1 MVADAGLTL
10 QTLGVVI
17 ISSAGAASPMLTVLL
32 AATTV
37 LLIVA
42 VVALVRVARDRAE
55 ARARA
60 HATEATLK
68 SERDAASAW
77 SARLDATIHAL
88 EERVERLSKWE
99 SVADAD
105 DAAAALMREASQA
118 AQAVRADADRQVQD
132 ARVAAA
138 AIQEQAR
145 IESTAVIAG
154 AREQAA
160 HLGDQSK
167 AALAAAYET
176 ADAIVREANRK
187 AEELAGAA
195 LRAVQQADE
204 YERTVKALQN
214 KIEGYGDRYLI
225 PGHTL
230 LDDLAD
236 DVGQTEAGQRLK
248 TVRAEIRDRVRTG
261 AAATCDYVEPNR
273 RDTAIRFVVDAFNGK
288 ADSILA
294 RVRSDNAGTLT
305 QELRDAFT
313 LVNHNGQA
321 FRNARI
327 RDGYLALRLEELR
340 WAAIATE
347 MKAQER
353 EEQRRIQEQ
362 IREEEKA
369 RRDYERAMRDAAKEE
384 ELVRK
389 AMARAE
395 AALAKATEEQK
406 AKYEQQLI
414 ELSEKLKEA
423 EARNQRALSM
433 AQQTRR
439 GHVYIISNVGSFG
452 DSVYKIGLT
461 RRLDP
466 LDRVRELG
474 DSSVPFEFDV
484 HAMIFSEDAPALE
497 AQLHRHFVLAQVNKV
512 NHRKEFFRTDLV
524 HVRQEIESLG
534 LTAKWTMAAAA
545 REYRESAVIERAIAE
560 DPIKREGWLKRQ
572 LALEPALADED
583 ESPSAMSTLTTSAGE
598 TAVQSLTELATEAD
612 LPLADS
618 PAPLLGTSPR
628 TLVV

>member
-1 MVADAGLTL
+1 MPTPTL
-10 QTLGVVI
+10 RCTLL
-17 ISSAGAASPMLTVLL
+17 ASPFVTSVSRPAPMLTTLF
-32 AATTV
+32 AATIL

-42 VVALVRVARDRAE
+42 LVALIRVSRDRTE
-55 ARARA
+55 ARARS
-60 HATEATLK
+60 HATEVTLN
-68 SERDAASAW
+68 SERVAASAW
-77 SARLDATIHAL
+77 SARLEATIHAL

-99 SVADAD
+99 SAADAD
-105 DAAAALMREASQA
+105 DTAAALLRDARQA
-118 AQAVRADADRQVQD
+118 AQAVRADAERQVQD

-138 AIQEQAR
+138 AIQEQAAA
-145 IESTAVIAG
+145 ESTAVVAG
-154 AREQAA
+154 ARKQAA
-160 HLGDQSK
+160 RLGDQSK

-176 ADAIVREANRK
+176 AGAIVREASRK
-187 AEELAGAA
+187 AEELAGSA

-204 YERTVKALQN
+204 YERTVQALQN

-225 PGHTL
+225 PSHSL

-236 DVGQTEAGQRLK
+236 DMGQAEAGQRLK
-248 TVRAEIRDRVRTG
+248 TVRSEIRDRVRTG

-294 RVRSDNAGTLT
+294 RIRSDNMGTLT

-327 RDGYLALRLEELR
+327 RDGYLALRLDELR

-347 MKAQER
+347 LKVQER

-389 AMARAE
+389 AMAKAE
-395 AALAKATEEQK
+395 AAMAKATEEQK
-406 AKYEQQLI
+406 AQYEQQLV

-484 HAMIFSEDAPALE
+484 HAMIFAEDAPALE

-534 LTAKWTMAAAA
+534 LLAKWTMAAAA
-545 REYRESAVIERAIAE
+545 REFRESAAIERTIAE
-560 DPIKREGWLKRQ
+560 DPIKREAWLRRQ
-572 LALEPALADED
+572 LALEPPLADED
-583 ESPSAMSTLTTSAGE
+583 DSPSPPSILMTPAGE
-598 TAVQSLTELATEAD
+598 TAVQSAPESETEDD
-612 LPLADS
+612 LSVADS
-618 PAPLLGTSPR
+618 PGSIAGTSPR
-628 TLVV
+628 ALVV